1 MPDFH
6 SDNELI
12 TAATAGDE
20 GAMSHLIKSVM
31 PCIEAAASL
40 NAGSGAITRCDLIQ
54 EGLMGAVKAIFGFDK
69 SKGVRFSTYA
79 QRCIENSISTAV
91 RNSTRRKQQ
100 PLNAYVPLEDVE
112 NSLVGNTGNP
122 ESVVFMEESVDIIQ
136 NCIDTK
142 LTVLEKDV
150 LLLHIAEDSYEQ
162 ISQKLGITT
171 KAVGNALGRAR
182 QKIKAEIGKNS

>member
-6 SDNELI
+6 SDNQLI
-12 TAATAGDE
+12 QAATAGDE

-40 NAGSGAITRCDLIQ
+40 NAGGGAITRSDLIQ
-54 EGLMGAVKAIFGFDK
+54 EGLIGAVNAIFSFDE
-69 SKGVRFSTYA
+69 SRGASFCTYA
-79 QRCIENSISTAV
+79 RRCIENSISTAV

-112 NSLVGNTGNP
+112 NSLIETAGNP
-122 ESVVFMEESVDIIQ
+122 ESVVSMEESVGVIQ
-136 NCIDTK
+136 SCIDQK
-142 LTVLEKDV
+142 LTALEKDV
-150 LLLHIAEDSYEQ
+150 LLLHIAEDSYGR
-162 ISQKLGITT
+162 ISQKLGITE
-171 KAVGNALGRAR
+171 KAVGNALSRAR